1 MEKNKLGSHDLMI
14 VAKYFETTQDYIN
27 LELSTPKAK
36 DMMHRFKFN
45 PIPLDEFNVKFF
57 DTVDTLHIYS
67 RKDNHFEEKEYYK
80 RIIHY
85 EVSYSEFKENTNE

>member
-14 VAKYFETTQDYIN
+14 VAKYFSSTQDYIN

-45 PIPLDEFNVKFF
+45 AIPLDTFNVKFF
-57 DTVDTLHIYS
+57 DTVETLHIYS
-67 RKDNHFEEKEYYK
+67 KEDYKPRNTEKYYE
-80 RIIHY
+80 RII
-85 EVSYSEFKENTNE
+85 